1 MSKILLRSPRYEV
14 HTNTSSAA
22 IYAIMTLTV
31 DSTSFTL
38 RKDKDSNNRVV
49 FEISELCK
57 DYYDVITDFG
67 GNVSVTSSKV
77 LNGAQITNIT
87 KWYNSSNAVVAT
99 DSTVTHD
106 GFLGYHNSDVLVNME
121 DDALAQSN
129 STIYLPPNTASA
141 VPYLAAGNAT
151 IRYVAIGATD
161 TSVTIE
167 DQVITVK
174 RLDSCKFTTFKMT
187 FLNKYG
193 AFQELYFDKKSVESV
208 RVRRKFFDRTFTRTT
223 DGTDVVGTNHEKQII
238 DVNGNRRI
246 VLNSGYLD
254 EGMNEVFTELLNS
267 ELVYLTIGSLDVPI
281 NISDSNLTY
290 KTSVNNRLVNFTV
303 NVDLA
308 YKEIN
313 RL

>member
-31 DSTSFTL
+31 DSTTFTL

-57 DYYDVITDFG
+57 DYYDIITDFG
-67 GNVSVTSSKV
+67 GNVSVTSSKE

-121 DDALAQSN
+121 DDSLAQSN
-129 STIYLPPNTASA
+129 STIYLPTNTTGA
-141 VPYLAAGNAT
+141 VPYLADGNAT

-174 RLDSCKFTTFKMT
+174 RLDPCKYTSIKMT

-208 RVRRKFFDRTFTRTT
+208 NTKRDFFERTFTKTS
-223 DGTDVVGTNHEKQII
+223 DGTDVVGTNHENKI
-238 DVNGNRRI
+238 VNVNSKRKLT
-246 VLNSGYLD
+246 LNTDYLD
-254 EGMNEVFTELLNS
+254 ESMNEVFTEVLNS
-267 ELVYLTIGSLDVPI
+267 ELVYIKIGSLDLPC
-281 NISDSNLTY
+281 NIVDSQLRF
-290 KTSVNNRLVNFTV
+290 KTSVNDRLVNFTI
-303 NVDLA
+303 NVELA
-308 YKEIN
+308 YNEIN

>member
-1 MSKILLRSPRYEV
+1 
-14 HTNTSSAA
+14 
-22 IYAIMTLTV
+22 
-31 DSTSFTL
+31 
-38 RKDKDSNNRVV
+38 
-49 FEISELCK
+49 
-57 DYYDVITDFG
+57 
-67 GNVSVTSSKV
+67 
-77 LNGAQITNIT
+77 
-87 KWYNSSNAVVAT
+87 
-99 DSTVTHD
+99 
-106 GFLGYHNSDVLVNME
+106 
-121 DDALAQSN
+121 
-129 STIYLPPNTASA
+129 
-141 VPYLAAGNAT
+141 
-151 IRYVAIGATD
+151 
-161 TSVTIE
+161 
-167 DQVITVK
+167 
-174 RLDSCKFTTFKMT
+174 MT